1 MTHDTTAMILAAG
14 LGTRLKALT
23 QDKPKA
29 LVELN
34 GKPLLQHCIENL
46 IANGFHHIVINVH
59 HFGEQIIDFVESH
72 HFDAEIE
79 ISDERDLL
87 MDTGGGIVKAT
98 PLFKDSKAVLVHNV
112 DIISDVD
119 LGEMSQE
126 FLASGD
132 DAWLLTQDRE
142 TNRKLVFGD
151 DDQLI
156 GWRNKAEE
164 SDRLKSAFIA
174 NMSHEIRTPLNAIIG
189 FTSLLPDIT
198 GEEERRQL
206 IDLIS
211 ENNQKLLQIID
222 DVMKISKIEAGN
234 DQLFVSTFDL
244 NTVHIPNVRSGIRR
258 FSRNGLL
265 HTNTNIGVT
274 RISHSKSTR

>member
-1 MTHDTTAMILAAG
+1 MSPRIETTAMILAAG

-59 HFGEQIIDFVESH
+59 HFGEQIIDFINQH
-72 HFDAEIE
+72 QFDAVIQ

-112 DIISDVD
+112 DIISDVNLRD
-119 LGEMSQE
+119 MSQQ
-126 FLASGD
+126 FLDSKD

-142 TNRKLVFGD
+142 TNRKLLFNTEN
-151 DDQLI
+151 QLI
-156 GWRNKAEE
+156 GWMNKSEGSFKWVHPENDGPSTGSGTCSYQEMAFSGLHFFRSDLFAEFE
-164 SDRLKSAFIA
+164 VKPQSV
-174 NMSHEIRTPLNAIIG
+174 
-189 FTSLLPDIT
+189 
-198 GEEERRQL
+198 
-206 IDLIS
+206 IDLYLNLAKTNRI
-211 ENNQKLLQIID
+211 
-222 DVMKISKIEAGN
+222 ISKPIQP
-234 DQLFVSTFDL
+234 DYWFDL
-244 NTVHIPNVRSGIRR
+244 GKPEQLQAAENYLNNLV
-258 FSRNGLL
+258 
-265 HTNTNIGVT
+265 
-274 RISHSKSTR
+274 K

>member
-1 MTHDTTAMILAAG
+1 MSPRIETSAMILAAG

-46 IANGFHHIVINVH
+46 IANGFYHIVINVH
-59 HFGEQIIDFVESH
+59 HFGEQIIDFINQH
-72 HFDAEIE
+72 QFDAVIQ

-112 DIISDVD
+112 DIISDVN
-119 LGEMSQE
+119 LAEMSQQ

-142 TNRKLVFGD
+142 TNRKLLFD
-151 DDQLI
+151 DENLLV
-156 GWRNKAEE
+156 GWMNKAEQQYKWVHDANTALRPFDKLRAQGPSLKE
-164 SDRLKSAFIA
+164 MAFSGLHLFRSDLFA
-174 NMSHEIRTPLNAIIG
+174 G
-189 FTSLLPDIT
+189 FECKPQSV
-198 GEEERRQL
+198 
-206 IDLIS
+206 IDLYLNLAK
-211 ENNQKLLQIID
+211 NNRI
-222 DVMKISKIEAGN
+222 ISKPIQP
-234 DQLFVSTFDL
+234 DYWFDL
-244 NTVHIPNVRSGIRR
+244 GKPEQLEAAENYINT
-258 FSRNGLL
+258 L
-265 HTNTNIGVT
+265 
-274 RISHSKSTR
+274 